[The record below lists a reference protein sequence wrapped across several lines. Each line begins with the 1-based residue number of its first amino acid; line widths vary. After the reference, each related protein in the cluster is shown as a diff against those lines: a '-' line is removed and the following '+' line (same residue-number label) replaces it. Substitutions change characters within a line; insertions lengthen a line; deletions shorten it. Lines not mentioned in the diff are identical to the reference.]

1 MISSESNFTSSKGLT
16 WCKNVR
22 VTELVVPSAA
32 VVGESVTLTCSYDL
46 GNEELYVVKWYK
58 DDIEFYRYE
67 PKDNNQFVYFPQP
80 GIDIDL
86 SRTNSNI
93 VFLRTVELDSAGSY
107 KCQVSTDAPT
117 YSCVQAVKEM
127 NVIILPIEGPQIT
140 SGENSYEL
148 GDNVTLNCT
157 SAESKPAAEL
167 GWFINDRPVSDE
179 ETHDHGVFTNHKRLQ
194 VSSKSLHLKLS
205 KRLFHEGKMTI
216 KCEASFYGTVAVIS
230 KEITLLE
237 VNHSSTIH
245 YCHHLLIFISIIL
258 MLSSPLRFLEC
269 FPS

>member
-1 MISSESNFTSSKGLT
+1 MISSKSLT

-127 NVIILPIEGPQIT
+127 NVIT
-140 SGENSYEL
+140 
-148 GDNVTLNCT
+148 
-157 SAESKPAAEL
+157 ESKPAAEL

-179 ETHDHGVFTNHKRLQ
+179 ETHDHGVVTNHKRLQ

-216 KCEASFYGTVAVIS
+216 KCEASFYGTLAVIS

-245 YCHHLLIFISIIL
+245 SCHHLLIFVSIIL
-258 MLSSPLRFLEC
+258 IFSSPLRFMEC